1 MSVPQ
6 FPSSEATAIA
16 MSDFGI
22 KKEAEVTITS
32 VDGISQRPVF
42 GRRKTPSKEVR
53 SAIDA
58 QKLDSVDREDSLT
71 KVRTPV
77 AYVLWT
83 LR

>member
-1 MSVPQ
+1 
-6 FPSSEATAIA
+6 

-42 GRRKTPSKEVR
+42 GHRKTPSKEDR

-58 QKLDSVDREDSLT
+58 QKMDSVDREDSLT

-77 AYVLWT
+77 AYVL
-83 LR
+83 